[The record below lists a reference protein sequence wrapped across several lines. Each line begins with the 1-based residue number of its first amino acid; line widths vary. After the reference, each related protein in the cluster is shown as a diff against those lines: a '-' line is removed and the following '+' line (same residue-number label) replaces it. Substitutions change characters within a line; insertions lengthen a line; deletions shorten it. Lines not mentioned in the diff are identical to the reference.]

1 MDISENKHQ
10 FSSRFTSFKIR
21 AGLRG
26 DGILQLTA
34 LALPIVQIG
43 FHIETNYDKPHLQII
58 KK

>member
-1 MDISENKHQ
+1 MDISENKRQ
-10 FSSRFTSFKIR
+10 FSSRFTSFKIG

-34 LALPIVQIG
+34 PALPIVQIG
-43 FHIETNYDKPHLQII
+43 FHIETNYDKHHLQII